1 MDNKKRS
8 ERRQKI
14 RDFIDANSKSQTTGA
29 LYALIYGPFGLLYSN
44 PKLAFLFLV
53 AAIGLG
59 FVYWPL
65 IGLLWL
71 ICLILAPFQVRRY
84 NRKIRRSA
92 RFLVT

>member
-1 MDNKKRS
+1 MDKKKHS

-14 RDFIDANSKSQTTGA
+14 RDFIEANSKSQTTGA

-44 PKLAFLFLV
+44 TKLTFLCIVL
-53 AAIGLG
+53 AIGLG
-59 FVYWPL
+59 IVYWPL
-65 IGLLWL
+65 IGLLWMA
-71 ICLILAPFQVRRY
+71 CVILAPFQVRSY

>member
-14 RDFIDANSKSQTTGA
+14 RDFIEANSKSPTTGA
-29 LYALIYGPFGLLYSN
+29 IYALIYGPFGLIYSN
-44 PKLAFLFLV
+44 PKLTFLFIVL
-53 AAIGLG
+53 AIGLG
-59 FVYWPL
+59 IVYWPL

-71 ICLILAPFQVRRY
+71 TCVVLAPFQVRAY
-84 NRKIRRSA
+84 NRRIRRSA